1 MLTIRRVVSGE
12 AGTRLALGAGLLLG
26 LGAACFGLATGCASD
41 RPRPLA
47 LATGT
52 TAGVYYPLGGAMASR
67 WTRDVPGV
75 VVKAEVSAGSVTNL
89 IQVARGESDIGFG
102 QADAVADAFRGR
114 GRFPEPLPLAVLGR
128 IYPNVVHLVS
138 VAGRGVAAV
147 PDLRGKRVSLGPP
160 GSGNEVTARN
170 VLRAVGIGEEDFR
183 VRQMNYNQSINGLKD
198 GTLDAMFL
206 AAGLGVASVVELGLT
221 RDLVLVPFTRDEI
234 RAVEAENAAYQGLE
248 VPAGVY
254 RGVDVPTLTPSLWN
268 LLFVHRDMA
277 EPLAGRLVASLLAGR
292 AEFRSVTRN
301 ADFIRIESLDAVGGL
316 PLHPGARSFYR
327 EERARSAAPAESP
340 SSAAEPA
347 SGPPVEQGAA
357 ERQP

>member
-1 MLTIRRVVSGE
+1 MRTNWRSW
-12 AGTRLALGAGLLLG
+12 GT
-26 LGAACFGLATGCASD
+26 GLAGVLAGALLMTGCGGD

-67 WTRDVPGV
+67 WTRDVPGI

-89 IQVARGESDIGFG
+89 IQVANGESDIGFG
-102 QADAVADAFRGR
+102 QADAVADAIRGT

-128 IYPNVVHLVS
+128 IYPNVVHLLS
-138 VAGRGVAAV
+138 VAGRGVASV

-206 AAGLGVASVVELGLT
+206 AAGLGVSSVTELGLT
-221 RDLVLVPFTRDEI
+221 RDLVLVPFTPEEI
-234 RAVEAENAAYQGLE
+234 GAVEAENAAYQGLA
-248 VPAGVY
+248 VPPGVY
-254 RGVDVPTLTPSLWN
+254 RGVDAPTLTPSLWN
-268 LLFVHRDMA
+268 LIVVHRDLPETVA
-277 EPLAGRLVASLLAGR
+277 RELVASVLAGRE
-292 AEFRSVTRN
+292 EFRSVTRN
-301 ADFIRIESLDAVGGL
+301 ADFIRIENLDAVGDL
-316 PLHPGARSFYR
+316 PLHPGAGAFFA
-327 EERARSAAPAESP
+327 EERARRGLPPAGSP
-340 SSAAEPA
+340 P
-347 SGPPVEQGAA
+347 
-357 ERQP
+357 

>member
-1 MLTIRRVVSGE
+1 MLSGWRRPLTLVAVAAGAVLAGGCQGE
-12 AGTRLALGAGLLLG
+12 
-26 LGAACFGLATGCASD
+26 

-67 WTRDVPGV
+67 WTRDLPGV

-89 IQVARGESDIGFG
+89 IQVAKGESDIGFG
-102 QADAVADAFRGR
+102 QADAVADAFRGT

-128 IYPNVVHLVS
+128 IYPNIVHLLS
-138 VAGRGVAAV
+138 VEGRGVHAV

-170 VLRAVGIGEEDFR
+170 VLRAVGIGEGDFR

-206 AAGLGVASVVELGLT
+206 AAGLGVSSVVELGLT
-221 RDLVLVPFTRDEI
+221 RDLVLVPFTAEEI

-248 VPAGVY
+248 VPPGVY
-254 RGVDVPTLTPSLWN
+254 RGVDVPTLAPSLWN
-268 LLFVHRDMA
+268 LIVVHLDLDETLARELVA
-277 EPLAGRLVASLLAGR
+277 SVLAGRE
-292 AEFRSVTRN
+292 EFRAVTRN
-301 ADFIRIESLDAVGGL
+301 ADFIRIENLDAVGAL
-316 PLHPGARSFYR
+316 PLHPGARAFY
-327 EERARSAAPAESP
+327 EHERARLRSLS
-340 SSAAEPA
+340 
-347 SGPPVEQGAA
+347 
-357 ERQP
+357 R